1 MMSLVFRK
9 LPFIT
14 DFASLNES
22 TICPAAKH
30 APAIFSRLRSDGS
43 LSTGIPTAFRI
54 LKTHFKKLVIAVAL
68 QIPVVRFYS
77 SFHHFIAYGAKSCC
91 LKTKRQTATTSKQ
104 VEHQRLLLNMRC
116 KHPIYLIA
124 KFRHYLIA
132 HYKLVQ
138 RYNFF
143 LEISYLKWQRT
154 SQTTAIPNQIRLLS
168 SQTVS

>member
-1 MMSLVFRK
+1 MPSEYIGHILKQENTWSYSFNGIYKNRESIAGIINAHLITETTERLTWGATDNNVYLV
-9 LPFIT
+9 
-14 DFASLNES
+14 DFW
-22 TICPAAKH
+22 
-30 APAIFSRLRSDGS
+30 
-43 LSTGIPTAFRI
+43 I

-138 RYNFF
+138 RYNFYRKYHVHYIF
-143 LEISYLKWQRT
+143 
-154 SQTTAIPNQIRLLS
+154 
-168 SQTVS
+168 